1 MPPYISK
8 TLRKTFMR
16 SSSLETK
23 YFKARSNDSFKAY
36 KKHKNYSGR
45 LCKKE
50 KKEFFRNLNLSFV
63 TVNKNF

>member
-1 MPPYISK
+1 
-8 TLRKTFMR
+8 MR